1 MILDQVKADVAAQL
15 DAQAKLGVDITRVD
29 NVPEVG
35 PVNRGV
41 WQQIANV
48 TAVFADLNRSTEL
61 SASDNPKDVAFAYT
75 YFIRAMTVSLERFS
89 AKYVDIHG
97 DGVFGLF
104 SGRGSMFDATA
115 CAITMRTLVENEV
128 SQRFLE
134 DAASDWEL
142 TAGIGIDRG
151 TLLVRRLG
159 LRGTK
164 QNEVWAGKP
173 LNMAA
178 KLSSLSSGNQV
189 IVSDRMFAR
198 YQNFSELRQRALLY
212 SCGCNDNGR
221 VRGRGLDAPKGTT
234 TYLWNKERVPQNLGF
249 DFLDLYRLRTKWCDH
264 HGTEFCEALIT
275 GQNPGR

>member
-1 MILDQVKADVAAQL
+1 MKLDEAKADVATQL
-15 DAQAKLGVDITRVD
+15 KQQSELGVSITRVD
-29 NVPEVG
+29 DVPETG

-41 WQQIANV
+41 WHQIANV

-61 SASDNPKDVAFAYT
+61 SANDRPRDAAYAYT
-75 YFIRAMTVSLERFS
+75 YFVRAMAVSLERFS
-89 AKYVDIHG
+89 AKYIDIHG

-104 SGRGSMFDATA
+104 SGQGSMFDATA
-115 CAITMRTLVENEV
+115 CAITMRTLVEKEV
-128 SQRFLE
+128 SERFLK
-134 DAASDWEL
+134 DASSDWEL

-189 IVSDRMFAR
+189 IVSDRMFDR
-198 YQNFSELRQRALLY
+198 YRNFSELRQRALLY

-221 VRGRGLDAPKGTT
+221 VKGRGLDAPKGTT
-234 TYLWNKERVPQNLGF
+234 TYLWNKERVPHNLGF
-249 DFLDLYRLRTKWCDH
+249 DFPNLYRLKTKWCDI
-264 HGTEFCEALIT
+264 HGAAFCEALIT
-275 GQNPGR
+275 GQKPGG

>member
-1 MILDQVKADVAAQL
+1 MILDQVKADVATQL
-15 DAQAKLGVDITRVD
+15 TQQSELGVKIDPVD
-29 NVPEVG
+29 DVPEVG

-61 SASDNPKDVAFAYT
+61 SANNRPEKAAFAYT
-75 YFIRAMTVSLERFS
+75 HFVRAMAVSLERFS
-89 AKYVDIHG
+89 AQYIDIHG

-104 SGRGSMFDATA
+104 SGSGSMFNAAA

-128 SQRFLE
+128 AVRFRK
-134 DAASDWEL
+134 DASVNWNL
-142 TAGIGIDRG
+142 TAGIGVDQG

-189 IVSDRMFAR
+189 IVSDRVFAR
-198 YQNFSELRQRALLY
+198 YRSFSELRQRALLY

-221 VRGRGLDAPKGTT
+221 GRGRGLDAPKGTT

-249 DFLDLYRLRTKWCDH
+249 DFLDLYRLKTKWCDI
-264 HGTEFCEALIT
+264 HGAEFCEALIT
-275 GQNPGR
+275 GQQPRR

>member
-15 DAQAKLGVDITRVD
+15 DAQRKLCVNITAVND
-29 NVPEVG
+29 VPETG
-35 PVNRGV
+35 PANRGL
-41 WQQIANV
+41 WFQIPNV
-48 TAVFADLNRSTEL
+48 TAVFADLNRSTAL
-61 SASDNPKDVAFAYT
+61 SAADNPKDAAYAYT
-75 YFIRAMTVSLERFS
+75 YFVRAMAVSLERFS

-104 SGRGSMFDATA
+104 SGQGSMFAAAA
-115 CAITMRTLVENEV
+115 CAITMRTFVENEV
-128 SQRFLE
+128 SQKFRG
-134 DAASDWEL
+134 DASSNRSL

-164 QNEVWAGKP
+164 ENEVWAGKP

-198 YQNFSELRQRALLY
+198 YENFSELRRRALLY
-212 SCGCNDNGR
+212 SCGCDGNVLG
-221 VRGRGLDAPKGTT
+221 GGLGTAIGTT
-234 TYLWNKERVPQNLGF
+234 RCLWDRERVPQNLGF
-249 DFLDLYRLRTKWCDH
+249 DFANLHRLKTKWCNR
-264 HGTEFCEALIT
+264 HGAEFCEALVT
-275 GQNPGR
+275 GQRRGR

>member
-15 DAQAKLGVDITRVD
+15 NDQRKLGVNITPAD
-29 NVPEVG
+29 DVPETG
-35 PVNRGV
+35 PANSGV
-41 WQQIANV
+41 WFQIPNV
-48 TAVFADLNRSTEL
+48 TAVFADLNRSTAL
-61 SASDNPKDVAFAYT
+61 SAAENPKDAAFAYT
-75 YFIRAMTVSLERFS
+75 YFVRAMAVSLERFS

-104 SGRGSMFDATA
+104 SGQGSMFDAAA

-128 SQRFLE
+128 SPKFRR
-134 DAASDWEL
+134 DASSNQSL

-164 QNEVWAGKP
+164 ENEVWAGKP

-198 YQNFSELRQRALLY
+198 YENFSELRQRALLY
-212 SCGCNDNGR
+212 SCGCDGS
-221 VRGRGLDAPKGTT
+221 VVGGGLGAAIGTT
-234 TYLWNKERVPQNLGF
+234 RYLWERQQVPQNLGF
-249 DFLDLYRLRTKWCDH
+249 DFTNLHRLKTKWCGR
-264 HGTEFCEALIT
+264 HGAEFCDALGT
-275 GQNPGR
+275 RQQRGR